1 MADHGARGRSA
12 PPLIVSE
19 SMVGERDPDAGG
31 WSARDWVPGPAG
43 TVGVTLPGGVELDV
57 DVATP
62 DTFVGLWV
70 DESGD
75 RSGGG
80 RSGRPSGQPGDEA
93 MRTLVA
99 LLGADRVDAL
109 LSLTPGGPRQLPGD
123 ELARRRD
130 RPTQFSAPGPGVSPA
145 LAHHALAIDQASSLG
160 GSDLV
165 RALALID
172 GAAAAL
178 DVRGLDLDDRV
189 GPAATEGVTALA
201 DLWPD
206 VDDVRVDRRRL
217 LSLLDQ
223 VGGHVDDAA
232 QPALRQTM
240 ALLVGEEGGLTPV
253 ATGEPA
259 AARLAAPMA
268 SRARMF
274 DAAAPA
280 PVSRL
285 LDVDVSTLAESYR
298 VTAAAARATTES
310 EIEVRLPDRDD
321 LAERLWARAHD
332 RDGTVLAASR
342 FVTAGDDAVARLL
355 VPPSA
360 LTRVAVDITDRPA
373 DPLPSTRLRAM
384 LEAIDRG
391 RAAARS
397 DRLDDR
403 KEQFTRW
410 SQSSSAWRAAG
421 DDDRARRAMQFA
433 EDGSG
438 GRRVPRP
445 LLADPVI
452 EAGG

>member
-1 MADHGARGRSA
+1 
-12 PPLIVSE
+12 
-19 SMVGERDPDAGG
+19 MVGERDPDAGG

-70 DESGD
+70 DESGN

-80 RSGRPSGQPGDEA
+80 RSGRPDGQPGDEA

-123 ELARRRD
+123 ELSRRRD
-130 RPTQFSAPGPGVSPA
+130 RPTQTSAPEPGVSPA

-206 VDDVRVDRRRL
+206 VDDVRVDRRQL
-217 LSLLDQ
+217 ISLLDQ
-223 VGGHVDDAA
+223 LRGHVDDAA

-240 ALLVGEEGGLTPV
+240 AMLVGEEGGLTPV
-253 ATGEPA
+253 AIGEPA

-280 PVSRL
+280 PAPVSRL
-285 LDVDVSTLAESYR
+285 LAVDVSTLAESYR

-452 EAGG
+452 EAGGP